1 MVLHAVFG
9 LRERAKVIVGSAAM
23 LVACATA
30 RICRRLIHSA
40 SSLNLGQENAN
51 FVTVIS

>member
-30 RICRRLIHSA
+30 RICRRLTHS
-40 SSLNLGQENAN
+40 SSN
-51 FVTVIS
+51 VK

>member
-1 MVLHAVFG
+1 MALHAVFVR

-30 RICRRLIHSA
+30 RICRRLTLG
-40 SSLNLGQENAN
+40 SSNVKIKYITHTQ
-51 FVTVIS
+51 